1 MKKIWI
7 VISCMIVSW
16 TASAQKEFVVD
27 ANAEMRSIFGSF
39 HSIKVS
45 NAIDLYL
52 SQSDQEA
59 IAVSASE
66 DKYKE
71 GIKTV
76 VEDHVL
82 KIYYEGDKGWNT
94 KNRNMKAYI
103 SFKELKW
110 LQASGASDIHVQG
123 TINVPEL
130 QLNLSGAS
138 DFVGA
143 VSVTSL
149 TMNLSGASD
158 VKIAGKATNLSI
170 ESSGASDVKGY
181 DLVADICT
189 AKASG
194 ASDINVTVNKEINA
208 HASGAS
214 SIHYKGDAVIKESQ
228 SNGASS
234 IGKRGS

>member
-7 VISCMIVSW
+7 IISCLIVSW
-16 TASAQKEFVVD
+16 TTNAQKEFVVD
-27 ANAEMRSIFGSF
+27 ANVEMRTISGSF

-66 DKYKE
+66 DRFKE
-71 GIKTV
+71 NIKTV

-82 KIYYEGDKGWNT
+82 KIYYEGEKGWNT
-94 KNRNMKAYI
+94 KNRNMKVYI
-103 SFKELKW
+103 SFRELQW
-110 LQASGASDIHVQG
+110 LQASGASDVHVQG
-123 TINVPEL
+123 TIQVPVL

-158 VKIAGKATNLSI
+158 VKIAGKATNLTI

-181 DLVADICT
+181 DLVTDICT

-194 ASDINVTVNKEINA
+194 ASDIHVTVNKELSA
-208 HASGAS
+208 HAGGAS